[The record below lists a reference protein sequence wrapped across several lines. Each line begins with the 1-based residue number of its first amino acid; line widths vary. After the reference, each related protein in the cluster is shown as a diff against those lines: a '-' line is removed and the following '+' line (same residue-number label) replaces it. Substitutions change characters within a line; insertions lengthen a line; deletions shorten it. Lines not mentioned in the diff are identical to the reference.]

1 MGRGSGTGTGVSGT
15 GGGPPDGAS
24 PVIQSVQR
32 AATVLNAFT
41 VSRPRLTLNELTARL
56 GVSKPTAHRYTKALR
71 AANLLRFDAATGLY
85 SLGPQILTLAAAVRS
100 GHPIISASGPYL
112 EALVREVNETVVLSV
127 WDGEGPIV
135 VRVDDNANRLVRI
148 SIRAGSRL
156 SLESAQG
163 RLFCAFLD
171 PAAVPGLAGRLRRS
185 RELRTELADIRA
197 QNLATNTPQ
206 ATGVRTLAAPV
217 FQDSGIT
224 AAIAIVGTTV
234 TVPPDGGSP
243 MAKAL
248 VRVAAGLTREL
259 GSTRAG

>member
-1 MGRGSGTGTGVSGT
+1 MNGSRPGTPGDT
-15 GGGPPDGAS
+15 A

-41 VSRPRLTLNELTARL
+41 VGRPRLTLGEITARL

-71 AANLLRFDAATGLY
+71 EADLLRFDPVAGLY
-85 SLGPQILTLAAAVRS
+85 SLGPQVLTLAAAVRA
-100 GHPIISASGPYL
+100 GHPIIGASGPFL
-112 EALVREVNETVVLSV
+112 EELVRTVNETVVLSV

-171 PAAVPGLAGRLRRS
+171 PEDVPGLSARLRRS
-185 RELRTELADIRA
+185 RELRAELEEIRA
-197 QNLATNTPQ
+197 RRLATNTPQ
-206 ATGVRTLAAPV
+206 ATGVRTIAAPV
-217 FQDSGIT
+217 FEESGIT

-234 TVPPDGGSP
+234 TVPPGAGSA
-243 MAKAL
+243 MAGAL
-248 VRVAAGLTREL
+248 ARTAAAMTREL
-259 GSTRAG
+259 GSAHSRA